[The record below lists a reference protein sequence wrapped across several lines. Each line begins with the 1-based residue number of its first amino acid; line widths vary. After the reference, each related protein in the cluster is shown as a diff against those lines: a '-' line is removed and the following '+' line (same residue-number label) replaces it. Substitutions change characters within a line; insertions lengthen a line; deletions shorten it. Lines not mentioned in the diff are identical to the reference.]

1 MKKII
6 TTIAAAA
13 LVLTV
18 GVTGALAAGPGR
30 GRQAAGGGASRY
42 HAQTVC
48 RYVDADGNGVCDYC
62 GAYRA
67 AYTGGGQYFIDADG
81 NGICDHCGRMDGSCG
96 TGRYYTDANGDGVCD
111 HYAAGGGHHGQGR
124 GAHRGCAA

>member
-6 TTIAAAA
+6 TAIAAAA

-18 GVTGALAAGPGR
+18 GVTGALAAGPGW
-30 GRQAAGGGASRY
+30 GRRAAGGGTSRY
-42 HAQTVC
+42 HAQSVC

-62 GAYRA
+62 GANRA
-67 AYTGGGQYFIDADG
+67 ACTGGGQYFIDADG